1 MMSEIFTPD
10 LVPKIMTALGSVGF
24 FLLAFQALR
33 LLKQ

>member
-1 MMSEIFTPD
+1 MSETFTPD
-10 LVPKIMTALGSVGF
+10 LVAQILTTLGSVGF

>member
-1 MMSEIFTPD
+1 MSETLTPD
-10 LVPKIMTALGSVGF
+10 LVAPILTVLGSVGF